1 MKYKCLIVDDEA
13 PAHLVL
19 QAHIARTE
27 QLEII
32 GDVYDGQEALE
43 FLRNNK
49 VDILFLDIEMPR
61 LTGLELLECMPYSPS
76 VILTTAYSNFGFEA
90 YQSGV
95 VDYLLKPISYPRF
108 LKAINKIVERPLPRK
123 EPEQFP
129 EVEMK
134 HDGILKTIQTQDI
147 VYIEGVGNY
156 IRIHLASEKPL
167 LITQTMKYIL
177 SVLPVQHFIRIHKS
191 YIVKRE
197 AITTFSKTELT
208 LLNGTVLPVGR
219 KYSVLLEWITNYEL
233 RMPNWLES
241 I

>member
-13 PAHLVL
+13 PAHVVL

-43 FLRNNK
+43 FLRNNQ

-90 YQSGV
+90 YQNGV

-108 LKAINKIVERPLPRK
+108 LKAINKIIDRPLPRK
-123 EPEQFP
+123 EIEQFP
-129 EVEMK
+129 EIEVK
-134 HDGILKTIQTQDI
+134 HEGVLRTIQTRDI
-147 VYIEGVGNY
+147 LYIEAVGNY
-156 IRIHLASEKPL
+156 IRLHLASEKPL

-177 SVLPVQHFIRIHKS
+177 SVLPAQHFIRIHKS

-197 AITTFSKTELT
+197 AITEFKKTEVVLS
-208 LLNGTVLPVGR
+208 NRTVLSVGR
-219 KYSVLLEWITNYEL
+219 KYSVLLE
-233 RMPNWLES
+233 
-241 I
+241 